1 MGNLDRQKVMMIFG
15 TALVCA
21 FLMSWFVYAKAAGP
35 RQEKLVKVVAAA
47 QDMRAGTRLKQADLK
62 MVSVAEK
69 DLPKNAVV
77 DMIFAMD
84 RVLLFPVNANEAI
97 VSNKLSTQGG
107 MEGIASTIEP
117 GKRAVSVPISDS
129 TGAGGMVQPR
139 SHVDVLFTRTGSMN
153 EAVTTVLLQNV
164 VVMSIGRNTEATAM
178 AGTPGAA
185 TSTSTSVTAT
195 RAATLLVTPDQA
207 AKLEFARQQGKISL
221 ALRNPLDATV
231 DEENEPVVTAEDL
244 NIGETSRR
252 VRGKNLARG
261 GGPMPNVKNDD
272 VWKRLTSGEPVVM
285 NPDGSIV
292 PAPKPVAVKEAPK
305 EPPKPKF
312 VVDVFKGDK
321 HLQEV
326 FQ

>member
-1 MGNLDRQKVMMIFG
+1 MGNLDRQKILMIFG
-15 TALVCA
+15 AALVCA
-21 FLMSWFVYAKAAGP
+21 FLMSWFVYAKVAGP
-35 RQEKLVKVVAAA
+35 RQEKLVKVVAAS

-62 MVSVAEK
+62 LISISEH

-77 DMIFAMD
+77 DVKVAID
-84 RVLLFPVNANEAI
+84 RVLLFPTNANEPI
-97 VSNKLSTQGG
+97 VANKLSTQGG
-107 MEGIASTIEP
+107 MEGIAATIEQ

-164 VVMSIGRNTEATAM
+164 VVMSIGRNTEAAAV
-178 AGTPGAA
+178 AGAPGAPA
-185 TSTSTSVTAT
+185 PTTSSVTAT
-195 RAATLLVTPDQA
+195 RAATLLVTPEQA
-207 AKLEFARQQGKISL
+207 ARLEFARQQGKISL
-221 ALRNPLDATV
+221 ALRNPLDTAV
-231 DEENEPVVTAEDL
+231 DEETETVVTAEDL
-244 NIGETSRR
+244 NIGETTRR
-252 VRGKNLARG
+252 IRGGKNLARG
-261 GGPMPNVKNDD
+261 GPMPNVRNDD
-272 VWKRLTSGEPVVM
+272 VWKRLTSGEAVVM

-292 PAPKPVAVKEAPK
+292 PAPKPVVKEAPK

>member
-1 MGNLDRQKVMMIFG
+1 MGNLDRQKILMIFG
-15 TALVCA
+15 AALVCA
-21 FLMSWFVYAKAAGP
+21 FLMSWFVYAKVAGP
-35 RQEKLVKVVAAA
+35 RQEKLVKVVAAS

-62 MVSVAEK
+62 MVSISEK

-77 DMIFAMD
+77 DAKVAID
-84 RVLLFPVNANEAI
+84 RVLLFPTNANEPI

-107 MEGIASTIEP
+107 MEGIAATIDP

-164 VVMSIGRNTEATAM
+164 VVMSIGRNTEAA
-178 AGTPGAA
+178 AVSGAPGAPSS
-185 TSTSTSVTAT
+185 STASVTAT
-195 RAATLLVTPDQA
+195 RAATLLVTPEQA
-207 AKLEFARQQGKISL
+207 ARLEFARQQGKISL
-221 ALRNPLDATV
+221 ALRNPLDAAV
-231 DEENEPVVTAEDL
+231 DEETETVVTAEDL
-244 NIGETSRR
+244 NIGETTRR
-252 VRGKNLARG
+252 IRGGKNLARG
-261 GGPMPNVKNDD
+261 GPMPNVRNDD
-272 VWKRLTSGEPVVM
+272 VWKRLTSGEAVVM

-292 PAPKPVAVKEAPK
+292 PAPKPVVKEAPK

>member
-1 MGNLDRQKVMMIFG
+1 MGNLDRQKIMMIFG
-15 TALVCA
+15 AALVCA

-35 RQEKLVKVVAAA
+35 RQEKLVKVVAAS
-47 QDMRAGTRLKQADLK
+47 QDMRAGTRLRQPDLK
-62 MVSVAEK
+62 LVSISEK

-77 DMIFAMD
+77 DVKVAID
-84 RVLLFPVNANEAI
+84 RVLLFPTNANEPI

-107 MEGIASTIEP
+107 MEGIAATIEP

-164 VVMSIGRNTEATAM
+164 VVMSIGRNTEAAAV
-178 AGTPGAA
+178 AGAPGAPA
-185 TSTSTSVTAT
+185 TSTSSSATTT
-195 RAATLLVTPDQA
+195 RAATLLVTPEQA
-207 AKLEFARQQGKISL
+207 ARLEFARQQGKISL
-221 ALRNPLDATV
+221 ALRNPLDAAV
-231 DEENEPVVTAEDL
+231 DEETETVVTAEDL
-244 NIGETSRR
+244 NIGETTRR
-252 VRGKNLARG
+252 IKGKNLARG
-261 GGPMPNVKNDD
+261 GPMPNVRNDD
-272 VWKRLTSGEPVVM
+272 VWKRLTSGEAVVM

-292 PAPKPVAVKEAPK
+292 PAPKPVVKEAPK

>member
-1 MGNLDRQKVMMIFG
+1 MGNLDRQKILMIFG
-15 TALVCA
+15 AALVCA
-21 FLMSWFVYAKAAGP
+21 FLMSWFVYAKVAGP
-35 RQEKLVKVVAAA
+35 RQEKLVKVVAAS

-62 MVSVAEK
+62 MVSVSEK

-77 DMIFAMD
+77 DAKVAID
-84 RVLLFPVNANEAI
+84 RVLLFPTNANEPI
-97 VSNKLSTQGG
+97 VANKLSTQGG
-107 MEGIASTIEP
+107 MEGIASTIEQ

-164 VVMSIGRNTEATAM
+164 VVMSIGRNTEAAAV
-178 AGTPGAA
+178 AGAPAAA
-185 TSTSTSVTAT
+185 TSTTSSVTAT
-195 RAATLLVTPDQA
+195 RAATLLVTPEQA
-207 AKLEFARQQGKISL
+207 ARLEFARQQGKISL
-221 ALRNPLDATV
+221 ALRNPLDTAV
-231 DEENEPVVTAEDL
+231 DEETETVVTAEDL
-244 NIGETSRR
+244 NIGETTRR
-252 VRGKNLARG
+252 IRGGKNLARG
-261 GGPMPNVKNDD
+261 GPMPNVRNDD
-272 VWKRLTSGEPVVM
+272 VWKRLTSGEAVVM

-292 PAPKPVAVKEAPK
+292 PAPKQVVKEAPK

>member
-1 MGNLDRQKVMMIFG
+1 MGNLDRQKIMMIFG
-15 TALVCA
+15 AALVCA

-47 QDMRAGTRLKQADLK
+47 QDMPAGTRLKAADLK
-62 MVSVAEK
+62 LISLPEK
-69 DLPKNAVV
+69 DLPKNAIV
-77 DMIFAMD
+77 DQKVALD
-84 RVLLFPVNANEAI
+84 RVLRFPSNANEPLVA
-97 VSNKLSTQGG
+97 NKLSTQSG
-107 MEGIASTIEP
+107 MEGLAATIEP

-129 TGAGGMVQPR
+129 SGAGGLVQPR

-153 EAVTTVLLQNV
+153 EAVTAVLLQNV
-164 VVMSIGRNTEATAM
+164 VVMSIGRNTEASPV
-178 AGTPGAA
+178 AGAPGAPPA
-185 TSTSTSVTAT
+185 STSVTAT

-221 ALRNPLDATV
+221 ALRNPLDTTV

-261 GGPMPNVKNDD
+261 GPVPNVKNDD
-272 VWKRLTSGEPVVM
+272 VWKRLTSGEAVIM

-305 EPPKPKF
+305 EPPKPRF

>member
-1 MGNLDRQKVMMIFG
+1 MGNLDRQKIMMIFG
-15 TALVCA
+15 AALVCA

-35 RQEKLVKVVAAA
+35 TQEKLVKVVAAA
-47 QDMRAGTRLKQADLK
+47 QDMPAGTRLRQADVKL
-62 MVSVAEK
+62 VSVPEK
-69 DLPKNAVV
+69 DLPKNAIADPKVAV
-77 DMIFAMD
+77 D
-84 RVLLFPVNANEAI
+84 RVLRYPVGANELI
-97 VSNKLSTQGG
+97 VAGRLTAQGG
-107 MEGIASTIEP
+107 IEGLATTIEP

-129 TGAGGMVQPR
+129 TGAGGLVQPR

-164 VVMSIGRNTEATAM
+164 VVMSIGRNTEAGAVGAPAA
-178 AGTPGAA
+178 AGGGAA
-185 TSTSTSVTAT
+185 PSVTAT

-221 ALRNPLDATV
+221 ALRNPLDSTV
-231 DEENEPVVTAEDL
+231 EEENEPVVTAEDL

-261 GGPMPNVKNDD
+261 GPTPNVKNDE
-272 VWKRLTSGEPVVM
+272 VWKRLTSGEPVIM

-292 PAPKPVAVKEAPK
+292 PAPKPAPVKEAPK
-305 EPPKPKF
+305 EPPKPRF

>member
-1 MGNLDRQKVMMIFG
+1 MGNLDRQKVLMIFG
-15 TALVCA
+15 AALVCA
-21 FLMSWFVYAKAAGP
+21 FLMSWFVYAKTQAP

-47 QDMRAGTRLKQADLK
+47 QDMRAGTRLKQSNLK
-62 MVSVAEK
+62 TVNLPEK
-69 DLPKNAVV
+69 DLPKDVV
-77 DMIFAMD
+77 TDANVALE
-84 RVLLFPVNANEAI
+84 RVLLYPTSANEPI
-97 VSNKLSTQGG
+97 ISHKLSTQGG
-107 MEGIASTIEP
+107 VEGLAATIEP

-129 TGAGGMVQPR
+129 TGAGGLVQPR

-164 VVMSIGRNTEATAM
+164 VVMSIGRNTEAGAVGAP
-178 AGTPGAA
+178 AGANAA
-185 TSTSTSVTAT
+185 PPSVTAT

-221 ALRNPLDATV
+221 ALRNPLDTTV
-231 DEENEPVVTAEDL
+231 EEENEPVVTAEDL

-252 VRGKNLARG
+252 ARG
-261 GGPMPNVKNDD
+261 RGLAKGPLPNVKDD
-272 VWKRLTSGEPVVM
+272 AVWKRLTSGEPVVM

-292 PAPKPVAVKEAPK
+292 PAPKPQKEAPK
-305 EPPKPKF
+305 EPPKPRF

>member
-1 MGNLDRQKVMMIFG
+1 MMIFG
-15 TALVCA
+15 AALVCA

-47 QDMRAGTRLKQADLK
+47 QDMPAGTRLKASDLK
-62 MVSVAEK
+62 LISLPEK
-69 DLPKNAVV
+69 DLPKNAIV
-77 DMIFAMD
+77 DQKVALD
-84 RVLLFPVNANEAI
+84 RVLRFPANANEPM
-97 VSNKLSTQGG
+97 VSNKLSTQAG
-107 MEGIASTIEP
+107 MEGLAATIEP

-129 TGAGGMVQPR
+129 TGAGGLVQPR

-153 EAVTTVLLQNV
+153 EAVTAVLLQNV
-164 VVMSIGRNTEATAM
+164 VVMSIGRNTEASPV
-178 AGTPGAA
+178 AGAPGAPPA
-185 TSTSTSVTAT
+185 STSVTAT

-261 GGPMPNVKNDD
+261 GGPVPNVKNDE

-305 EPPKPKF
+305 EPPKPRF